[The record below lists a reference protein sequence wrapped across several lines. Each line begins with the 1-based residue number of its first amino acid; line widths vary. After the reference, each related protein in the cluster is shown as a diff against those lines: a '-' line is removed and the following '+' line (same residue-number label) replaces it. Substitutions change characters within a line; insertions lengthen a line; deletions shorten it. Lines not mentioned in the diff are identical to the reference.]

1 MFLYRGFFSK
11 KKKIHDENRRIV
23 HIVKTNRVFIMRIL
37 VPLDLSSYQHSKVS
51 VKFVLKHLVKPNES
65 TIHFLTIL
73 PKKEVDEY
81 SSEITQNASRCK
93 SAQKSIEQWFK
104 RMCEEKGVTCEI
116 EAIELAKMTNRTIS
130 SIICERRNYTIV
142 ALAAHN
148 RSGMAKFLLG
158 SVCKSVLANSSIP
171 ACVVNTAP
179 LQV

>member
-1 MFLYRGFFSK
+1 MFCIEIFFYE
-11 KKKIHDENRRIV
+11 KKKIHEN
-23 HIVKTNRVFIMRIL
+23 KTNRIVKSNRVVIMRIL

-171 ACVVNTAP
+171 VCVVNTAP

>member
-1 MFLYRGFFSK
+1 
-11 KKKIHDENRRIV
+11 
-23 HIVKTNRVFIMRIL
+23 
-37 VPLDLSSYQHSKVS
+37 
-51 VKFVLKHLVKPNES
+51 
-65 TIHFLTIL
+65 
-73 PKKEVDEY
+73 
-81 SSEITQNASRCK
+81 
-93 SAQKSIEQWFK
+93 
-104 RMCEEKGVTCEI
+104 MCEEKGVTCEI

-171 ACVVNTAP
+171 VYVVNTAP